1 MSNNLQEPPIVRP
14 SVPSVPRDAPRMR
27 LFRQEEFVARWPE
40 IRPLVDPAT
49 PYNAG
54 EYETDDLL
62 TLVKQGRAFALGFL
76 RHDRC
81 EFVMILQTVYMPR
94 KKILFILCWGGSGM
108 RDYLRMFYSDFLS
121 LAKRNGYHAVRGAMR
136 PSMERYAK
144 RMLPNLNNLYST
156 LETSL

>member
-1 MSNNLQEPPIVRP
+1 
-14 SVPSVPRDAPRMR
+14 MR

-49 PYNAG
+49 PYNPG

-76 RHDRC
+76 RHDRY

-94 KKILFILCWGGSGM
+94 KKILFILCWGGKG
-108 RDYLRMFYSDFLS
+108 
-121 LAKRNGYHAVRGAMR
+121 
-136 PSMERYAK
+136 
-144 RMLPNLNNLYST
+144 MLPNLNNLYST